1 MHVVVHDG
9 AFHSDEVTAVAILRL
24 STPDLT
30 YARSRR
36 AEIIDA
42 ADVVFDVGGK
52 YDPDAGRFDH
62 HQIEGAG
69 ARPTGIPYASAG
81 LSWRHFGARAIRTL
95 EPDLD
100 PEQVSTAYFSIDAT
114 FIANID
120 AVDCG
125 VDVPG
130 PFRFGYSNLIGGF
143 NPGWRDDRSDD
154 AYLAAFERATR
165 FAEQAVGNLIRDVA
179 DGILGAKIVREIY
192 AATPTAD
199 KAILVLESYVPWSSV
214 VTRECPK
221 VQFVVFPDTG
231 GGWRVRAVRK
241 RVDSYASRRDLPEA
255 WAGLEWQALD
265 AVTGVPGGIFCHR
278 GRFIA
283 GHATREG
290 ALALARRAL
299 AAG

>member
-24 STPDLT
+24 SVPGLT
-30 YARSRR
+30 YARSRDPD
-36 AEIIDA
+36 IIDA

-52 YDPDAGRFDH
+52 YDPAGRRFDH

-69 ARPTGIPYASAG
+69 ARANGVPYASAG
-81 LSWRHFGARAIRTL
+81 LSWRHFGQDAIRAV
-95 EPDLD
+95 EPGLGAD
-100 PEQVSTAYFSIDAT
+100 QVSTVYYSIDAT

-130 PFRFGYSNLIGGF
+130 PFRFGYSNLVGTF
-143 NPGWRDDRSDD
+143 NPGWRDDRSD
-154 AYLAAFERATR
+154 AAMLSAFALATR
-165 FAEQAVGNLIRDVA
+165 FAEQTLRNLIREVA
-179 DGILGAKIVREIY
+179 DGILAATIVREIY
-192 AATPTAD
+192 AATPTSE

-241 RVDSYASRRDLPEA
+241 RMDSYASRRDLPQA

-265 AVTGVPGGIFCHR
+265 AATGVPGGIFCHR

-283 GHATREG
+283 GHTTREG
-290 ALALARRAL
+290 ALALAKLAL
-299 AAG
+299 AES